1 MLLLQLCG
9 NRIFS
14 IEYSRSCAFVLWLFI
29 PKPQPNN
36 ATRRPMWKTDI
47 HARSCFQKWKLK
59 PNRTAGIVATLLGLL
74 KPVMVTNKDVCLN
87 LPVAI
92 RQVIVLVVAIGSGT
106 DA

>member
-1 MLLLQLCG
+1 MFYHYTYVTIELLALNTLAAVLLCCDCSFQ
-9 NRIFS
+9 NHNQI
-14 IEYSRSCAFVLWLFI
+14 
-29 PKPQPNN
+29 
-36 ATRRPMWKTDI
+36 RRPMPKTDI

-59 PNRTAGIVATLLGLL
+59 PNRTTGIVATLLGLL

>member
-1 MLLLQLCG
+1 MLCG

-14 IEYSRSCAFVLWLFI
+14 IEYSHSCAFVLSLFI
-29 PKPQPNN
+29 SKPQPNDT
-36 ATRRPMWKTDI
+36 TRRPMWKTDI

-59 PNRTAGIVATLLGLL
+59 PNRTTGIVATLLDFL

-87 LPVAI
+87 LLVMI
-92 RQVIVLVVAIGSGT
+92 RQAIVLAVAIGSGT